1 MSKNSMRIISGLK
14 RTMLFIILL
23 AVLISG
29 CSFREGSEEFDSI
42 IDRITDF
49 IGLNRENQ
57 TNHTIPNVAATG
69 SAQSVTKS
77 VTESE
82 QILTATPE
90 PTPAVYTI
98 QLWVPPQ
105 FDTEQDT
112 PAGKALTEAIQ
123 SYTKEHSN
131 VTISV
136 RVKATIGDSNMVNT
150 IYAANHVAKPVVPTL
165 ALMSRGD
172 METSFQRNLLQPM
185 NTSVFSDSGSWYNYA
200 RQSSVVDN
208 SVYGIP
214 VFGDGLVLTYRIS
227 KIGAELGDW
236 QDILGRGLP
245 IGFAPYSSSS
255 LFGTFMYLSMGGKLI
270 NDQGQPYLDQQ
281 KLTDALNF
289 FLNGGKN
296 GSFPP
301 SIAQLSDQSQVWQRF
316 NDGTFPMIVTN
327 YSSFRHYLSP
337 EISAVSLPL
346 QEGVSNYPLV
356 NTWNMVMLET
366 DPLVQAE
373 ALKFVEYLCN
383 ESINPEL
390 AFSAGYLPVRVS
402 NGELWQENTENT
414 IVKTISENGSL
425 VPNNN
430 VANKIYMIINNAVTQ
445 VIKNLMTPEDAAR
458 DAITSLN

>member
-1 MSKNSMRIISGLK
+1 MSKNSMRKNSGLN
-14 RTMLFIILL
+14 RTLLIMILL
-23 AVLISG
+23 AVLFSG

-42 IDRITDF
+42 IDRITGF
-49 IGLNRENQ
+49 VGLSRESQ
-57 TNHTIPNVAATG
+57 TGQTAPIVSATG
-69 SAQSVTKS
+69 SVQGATKS
-77 VTESE
+77 AAESE
-82 QILTATPE
+82 QVLTATPE
-90 PTPAVYTI
+90 PTPAVYSM

-112 PAGKALTEAIQ
+112 PAGKALTEVIQ
-123 SYTKEHSN
+123 TYTKEHPN

-136 RVKATIGDSNMVNT
+136 RVKATTGDSNMVNT
-150 IYAANHVAKPVVPTL
+150 IYAANHVAKPVMPTL
-165 ALMSRGD
+165 ALMSRSD

-185 NTSVFSDSGSWYNYA
+185 TTSVFSDSGSWYNYA

-208 SVYGIP
+208 NVYGIP
-214 VFGDGLVLTYRIS
+214 VFGDGLVLTYRVS

-255 LFGTFMYLSMGGKLI
+255 LFGTFMYLSMGRKLI

-281 KLTDALNF
+281 KLTDSLNF

-327 YSSFRHYLSP
+327 FSSYRHYLSP

-346 QEGVSNYPLV
+346 HEGISNYPLV
-356 NTWNMVMLET
+356 STWNMVMLET

-373 ALKFVEYLCN
+373 ALKFVEYLCD

-402 NGELWQENTENT
+402 DGEQWDDTPEYG
-414 IVKTISENGSL
+414 IIKTMSENGSL

-445 VIKNLMTPEDAAR
+445 VIKNQSTPEDAAR

>member
-1 MSKNSMRIISGLK
+1 MSKNSNRKFTSLK
-14 RTMLFIILL
+14 RMILFMILL
-23 AVLISG
+23 SILITG

-42 IDRITDF
+42 VDSITDF
-49 IGLNRENQ
+49 IGLNRESQ
-57 TNHTIPNVAATG
+57 TGQTVPIAATG
-69 SAQSVTKS
+69 SAQSATKS
-77 VTESE
+77 AVESE
-82 QILTATPE
+82 QVLTATPE
-90 PTPAVYTI
+90 PTPAVYSI

-112 PAGKALTEAIQ
+112 PAGKALTQAIQ
-123 SYTKEHSN
+123 SYTKEHPN

-136 RVKATIGDSNMVNT
+136 RVKAITGDSNMVNT
-150 IYAANHVAKPVVPTL
+150 INAANHVAKPVMPTL
-165 ALMSRGD
+165 ALMSRSD
-172 METSFQRNLLQPM
+172 MENSFQRNLLQPI
-185 NTSVFSDSGSWYNYA
+185 NTSVFSESSSWYNYA

-208 SVYGIP
+208 NVYGIP

-281 KLTDALNF
+281 KLTDSLNF

-301 SIAQLSDQSQVWQRF
+301 SIAQLSEQSQVWQRF

-327 YSSFRHYLSP
+327 FSSFRHYLSP

-366 DPLVQAE
+366 DPMVQTE

-383 ESINPEL
+383 ESINPDL

-402 NGELWQENTENT
+402 KGELWQDAPENS
-414 IVKTISENGSL
+414 IIKVMSENGSL
-425 VPNNN
+425 VPNNT

-445 VIKNLMTPEDAAR
+445 VIKNQTTPEDAAR